1 MSTLEARI
9 ETLAAANRVR
19 HNRKRQA
26 VETAL
31 KTLRSERARMT
42 VSAVASRA
50 QVSRNFVY
58 GQADLLREIQAA
70 VAEQSDRLIRAQSTT
85 STEASLRRRLA
96 NALDALAENRR
107 VIAQQQATI
116 ERLTGELS
124 RRMTPGV

>member
-1 MSTLEARI
+1 MSSLEARI
-9 ETLAAANRVR
+9 ETLAAANLVR

-31 KTLRSERARMT
+31 KSLRSERSRMT

-58 GQADLLREIQAA
+58 GQPDLLREIQTA

-96 NALDALAENRR
+96 NALDALKENKR

>member
-1 MSTLEARI
+1 MSSLEARI
-9 ETLAAANRVR
+9 ETLAAANLAR

-31 KTLRSERARMT
+31 KSLRSERSRMT

-58 GQADLLREIQAA
+58 GQPDLLREIQTA

-96 NALDALAENRR
+96 NALDALKENKR